1 MFVINCS
8 MHSVYFT
15 VIKLHRQT
23 KPEGFPYQFYSHVMP
38 RDYMAQVSI
47 LLLLQVCH
55 LRPLKHFAAMTVVKS
70 SFSQCCITLII
81 LHIFL
86 QAKEHIFPQFKLL

>member
-1 MFVINCS
+1 
-8 MHSVYFT
+8 
-15 VIKLHRQT
+15 
-23 KPEGFPYQFYSHVMP
+23 MP
-38 RDYMAQVSI
+38 RDNIAQFVFSVTFYKFVSED
-47 LLLLQVCH
+47 H
-55 LRPLKHFAAMTVVKS
+55 FLKPFGAMTVVKS